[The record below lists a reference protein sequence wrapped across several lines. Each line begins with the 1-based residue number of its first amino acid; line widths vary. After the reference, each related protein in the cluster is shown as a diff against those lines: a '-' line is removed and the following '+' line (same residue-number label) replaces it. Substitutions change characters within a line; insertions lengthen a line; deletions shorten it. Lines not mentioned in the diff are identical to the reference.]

1 MVLTKAVDT
10 GLEAAALVVA
20 VVVPNVSLTM
30 IIIHASFLI
39 ISSIISDGSGNQGYA
54 GGGDDTQGRYG
65 DGGGGCEYF

>member
-10 GLEAAALVVA
+10 ELEEAELVVA
-20 VVVPNVSLTM
+20 NVSLTM
-30 IIIHASFLI
+30 MIIQASFLI
-39 ISSIISDGSGNQGYA
+39 ISSIISDGSGGNQGYA